1 MNENKIIREA
11 LQWGVENPPKDYSPE
26 EWKTISEF
34 ATYVANNFKT
44 IKCSKCGKIFKE
56 EDVIVKAGFKNTP
69 YCVECLEKAVGINL
83 VSPKATSAE
92 R

>member
-34 ATYVANNFKT
+34 AAYVANNFKT

-69 YCVECLEKAVGINL
+69 YCVECLEKVAGINL
-83 VSPKATSAE
+83 VPPKATSAE